1 MLFFLLKCFSLFLN
15 CLFVSGK
22 GGEGGELCRTVEH
35 RHLWMLGGYMMRMIY
50 YFVVIHN
57 CCFFCGT
64 SRTTWTFRTTRTTR
78 TSRTTWTFRTTRT
91 SRTFRTTRTS
101 RSSCGTLGMLYYL
114 EVYSF
119 LIHSWCPPICSF
131 LSFAVAPSSKSR
143 ALRMVFLP
151 NDFFIFITAS
161 CMRRSFA
168 RSLSS
173 FSRSRRRAS

>member
-57 CCFFCGT
+57 CCFFCG
-64 SRTTWTFRTTRTTR
+64 

>member
-64 SRTTWTFRTTRTTR
+64 SRTTW
-78 TSRTTWTFRTTRT
+78 
-91 SRTFRTTRTS
+91 TFRTTRTS